1 MDLPNRKVLIKVFVT
16 SQFSFC
22 RLILMLHSRALNNHI
37 NNILEWALEPTYKD
51 NQSSFKELSFCG
63 SSSQKLTILVT
74 EIFKVKNDLGP
85 TS

>member
-22 RLILMLHSRALNNHI
+22 RLNNHI

-51 NQSSFKELSFCG
+51 NQSSFKELSFCD